1 MGPAPIS
8 TSLLLAVVTAVVLL
22 EAAAAW
28 LGSLIAVP
36 QLWLLAVTRLSEIL
50 AVCVLSIHQTGG
62 LGVLGLESATLQSGL
77 KTGLIWSAGF
87 AAAAA
92 LLFAVLYLAGQHPLA
107 LIRTPLPTQTSQQ
120 VLFFIVGGV
129 VAPVAEEI
137 VFRGVL
143 FSYLRRWGL
152 PMAVLV
158 STALFAALHLPAVP
172 VTQVVGGM
180 VFAIAY
186 HVSGSLMTPILIHT
200 LGNLAI
206 FGLSIP
212 WFW

>member
-8 TSLLLAVVTAVVLL
+8 TTLLLVVVAAVGLL

-28 LGSLIAVP
+28 LGARIAAP
-36 QLWLLAVTRLSEIL
+36 QLWLLAVTRLCEIL
-50 AVCVLSIHQTGG
+50 AVCALSIHQTGG
-62 LGVLGLESATLQSGL
+62 LGVLGLESATLRSGL

-92 LLFAVLYLAGQHPLA
+92 LLFTALYLAGQHPLA
-107 LIRTPLPTQTSQQ
+107 LIRTPLPTQTSQR
-120 VLFFIVGGV
+120 VLFFIVGGL

-137 VFRGVL
+137 VFRGVI

-152 PMAVLV
+152 PTAVLV

-172 VTQVVGGM
+172 VTQAVGGM

-186 HVSGSLMTPILIHT
+186 HVSGSLMTPILIHS

-206 FGLSIP
+206 FGLSLP

>member
-1 MGPAPIS
+1 
-8 TSLLLAVVTAVVLL
+8 VTAVGLL

-50 AVCVLSIHQTGG
+50 AVCALGIHQTGG
-62 LGVLGLESATLQSGL
+62 LGVLGLEAATLQSGL

-92 LLFAVLYLAGQHPLA
+92 LLFAALYLTGQHPLA
-107 LIRTPLPTQTSQQ
+107 LIRTPLPTQTSQR

-137 VFRGVL
+137 VFRGVI

-152 PMAVLV
+152 PTAVLV
-158 STALFAALHLPAVP
+158 STALFAGLHLPAVP

-186 HVSGSLMTPILIHT
+186 HVSGSLMTPILIHS

-206 FGLSIP
+206 FGLSLP

>member
-1 MGPAPIS
+1 
-8 TSLLLAVVTAVVLL
+8 VTAVGLL

-50 AVCVLSIHQTGG
+50 AVCALGIHQTAG
-62 LGVLGLESATLQSGL
+62 LGVLGLEPATLQSGL

-92 LLFAVLYLAGQHPLA
+92 LLFAALYLTGQHPLA
-107 LIRTPLPTQTSQQ
+107 LIRTPLPTQTSQR

-137 VFRGVL
+137 VFRGVI

-152 PMAVLV
+152 PTAVLV
-158 STALFAALHLPAVP
+158 STALFAGLHLPAVP

-186 HVSGSLMTPILIHT
+186 HVSGSLMTPILIHS

-206 FGLSIP
+206 FGLSLP

>member
-8 TSLLLAVVTAVVLL
+8 TSLLLAVVTAVGLL

-152 PMAVLV
+152 PDRR
-158 STALFAALHLPAVP
+158 LPGWLRRLQP
-172 VTQVVGGM
+172 R
-180 VFAIAY
+180 
-186 HVSGSLMTPILIHT
+186 
-200 LGNLAI
+200 
-206 FGLSIP
+206 
-212 WFW
+212 